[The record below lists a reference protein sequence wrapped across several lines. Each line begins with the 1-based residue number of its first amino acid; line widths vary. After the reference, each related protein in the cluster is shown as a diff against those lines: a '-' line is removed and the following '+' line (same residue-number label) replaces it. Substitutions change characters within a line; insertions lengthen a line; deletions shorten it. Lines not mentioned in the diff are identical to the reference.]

1 MVELS
6 KKRIEEI
13 LNEET
18 AKAEELPT
26 ILRGVYTRY
35 MACLRNTLQT

>member
-18 AKAEELPT
+18 AKTEELPT
-26 ILRGVYTRY
+26 ILAVFIQDIC
-35 MACLRNTLQT
+35 ACLRNTLQT

>member
-18 AKAEELPT
+18 AKTEELPT

-35 MACLRNTLQT
+35 MCL